1 MSTHHA
7 PPSTHDLDVIACF
20 PFTSTPTIEHLRA
33 ETRAARE
40 RGDLADADVLRAI
53 VEHVHEAVLSLHPGH
68 DLRSVTA
75 WIGMADRLAMVHS
88 AGLLELVAESAT
100 DRERPD
106 DEPASGLE
114 FITVVGP
121 RPGSLRKRAA
131 AYATAARALLE
142 RGGDPIAS
150 FTTARDL
157 CVHAMERFARL
168 PKGEREWRLLVAIGG
183 WTFFDD
189 EPAARPYAASCSA
202 SSPASS
208 SGVSESTNP
217 LSSCWVVGSG

>member
-1 MSTHHA
+1 MSKHHA
-7 PPSTHDLDVIACF
+7 PPSKHGLDAIACF
-20 PFTSTPTIEHLRA
+20 PFMSTPTIEHLRA
-33 ETRAARE
+33 EARATRE
-40 RGDLADADVLRAI
+40 SGDLADTDVLRAI
-53 VEHVHEAVLSLHPGH
+53 VEHVHDAVLSFDPGH
-68 DLRSVTA
+68 GLGSVAA
-75 WIGMADRLAMVHS
+75 WIGMADRLAMVHPS
-88 AGLLELVAESAT
+88 GLLELVAESAT
-100 DRERPD
+100 DPD

-142 RGGDPIAS
+142 RDGDPIAS

-168 PKGEREWRLLVAIGG
+168 PKGEREWRFMVAIGG

-189 EPAARPYAASCSA
+189 EPGAAHRP
-202 SSPASS
+202 
-208 SGVSESTNP
+208 
-217 LSSCWVVGSG
+217 